1 MKNRPD
7 HSLHLEHLARLKSQ
21 VHMATIAHLDALR
34 EGDHVLAEAAHKRL
48 LEASE
53 RLRLAGQRR
62 RIELPSVIGASGRV
76 GGAS

>member
-7 HSLHLEHLARLKSQ
+7 QRSRLEHLARLKSQ

-62 RIELPSVIGASGRV
+62 RIELPSAVGASDWV

>member
-7 HSLHLEHLARLKSQ
+7 YSPHLEHPARLKSQ
-21 VHMATIAHLDALR
+21 VHMATLAHLDALR
-34 EGDHVLAEAAHKRL
+34 EGDQVLAEASHKRL

-62 RIELPSVIGASGRV
+62 RLELPSAVGASDWV
-76 GGAS
+76 GGGA